1 MPVGLRVRWVLDGL
15 VFNDAPD
22 PDGTEYLITSETGW
36 SSSPPVRTTS
46 VDRTGAH
53 GAYPALVWSG
63 ARIIDLTGKA
73 VATNWEARRRAE
85 HRLAALA
92 SDPARLVELRCTEET
107 GDLTAMVARSDQT
120 QVAIDPGGY
129 SLSFAL
135 ALRAPDPRKY
145 GDPLSA
151 DGGLPLETSGLDFET
166 GGGLDLETKGGVD
179 FGAAVGLGRA
189 VTVNPGTADTAPVL
203 RLDGP
208 LTAPIVIT
216 RIDTGATLAYLNSI
230 AAGQFVTIDIAART
244 VLLGGMTQ
252 RRHRAIVPDWDAL
265 TIPPGARAEFALTHN
280 DTPNSTA
287 RLHVI
292 WRPAWW

>member
-1 MPVGLRVRWVLDGL
+1 VGLRVRWVLDGL

-22 PDGTEYLITSETGW
+22 PDGTEYVITAETGW
-36 SSSPPVRTTS
+36 SSSPPTRTTS
-46 VDRTGAH
+46 TDRTGAH
-53 GAYPALVWSG
+53 GAYPAPVWSA

-73 VATNWEARRRAE
+73 FASSWEARRRAE

-107 GDLTAMVARSDQT
+107 GDLTAMVARADQT

-145 GDPLSA
+145 ADPRTT

-166 GGGLDLETKGGVD
+166 GGGLDYETKGGLD
-179 FGAAVGLGRA
+179 FGTTTGLGRA
-189 VTVNPGTADTAPVL
+189 VAANPGTADCAPL
-203 RLDGP
+203 LGLFGP
-208 LTAPIVIT
+208 LTAPITIT
-216 RIDTGATLAYLNSI
+216 RTDTGATLTYLDSI
-230 AAGQFVTIDIAART
+230 PNGQFVTIDTAART
-244 VLLGGMTQ
+244 VLLGGATQ

-265 TIPPGARAEFALTHN
+265 TIPPGGRAEYALTHN
-280 DTPNSTA
+280 DTPNPTA
-287 RLHVI
+287 RLHVS